1 MELLSKIR
9 LNRDPRV
16 LTCIL
21 LIIELQVVNLGTW
34 EFHQQILHNIS
45 VQQLPNNSLRASL
58 KRKDSK
64 VWTLSIKALKI
75 YPQINTFSNLWKT
88 VLRSKLLYWLKM
100 TLTIKLSR
108 RKIWTYK
115 IVQPPKWSFLRG
127 HQVLTLTDKNW
138 NKV

>member
-58 KRKDSK
+58 KRKVSK